1 MYQCGRPNVN
11 LSFISISTLVKKG
24 LMIIH
29 SIGTMAKYTGFKMYR
44 GMLGGKVPDPIK
56 FLKTEISVLRYND
69 RGNRAPRFAII
80 VL

>member
-1 MYQCGRPNVN
+1 
-11 LSFISISTLVKKG
+11 
-24 LMIIH
+24 MIIH